1 MYDKDSTGIRIREYR
16 KLKKVTQERMA
27 LDLNISRSKVSSWE
41 NGGRDICMTDAIQ
54 LCKYFD
60 VSLDAIFYPMEVSS
74 KELGMIVKRY
84 FDNKKISKK
93 EKDKTLRNLLKNL

>member
-16 KLKKVTQERMA
+16 KLKNVTQEKMA
-27 LDLNISRSKVSSWE
+27 LDLHISRSKVSSWE

-60 VSLDAIFYPMEVSS
+60 VSLDTIFCPMEVSS
-74 KELGMIVKRY
+74 KELSIIIKKY
-84 FDNKKISKK
+84 FDNKKVSKK

>member
-16 KLKKVTQERMA
+16 KQKNVTQEKMA

-60 VSLDAIFYPMEVSS
+60 VSLDTIFCPMDISS
-74 KELGMIVKRY
+74 KELNIIVNK
-84 FDNKKISKK
+84 FFNNKKISKR
-93 EKDKTLRNLLKNL
+93 EKDKTLRNLLKKL

>member
-16 KLKKVTQERMA
+16 KQKNVTQEKMA

-60 VSLDAIFYPMEVSS
+60 VSLDTIFCPMDISS
-74 KELGMIVKRY
+74 KELNIIVNK
-84 FDNKKISKK
+84 FFNNKKISKR
-93 EKDKTLRNLLKNL
+93 EKDKILRNLLKKL